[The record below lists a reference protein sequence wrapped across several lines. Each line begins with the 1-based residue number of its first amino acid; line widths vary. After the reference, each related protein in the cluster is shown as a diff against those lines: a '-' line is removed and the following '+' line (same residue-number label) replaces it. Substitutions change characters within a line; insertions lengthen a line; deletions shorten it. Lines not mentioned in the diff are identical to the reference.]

1 MTAAHTLRL
10 KVRQIDQFCVF
21 DLVGGDRL
29 ELSATLKYPPQL
41 TELYQNWQQIYGRR
55 YQLHARARVGNKS
68 GSGTPME
75 YDWDQELRIA
85 ETALLTEFAYWLG
98 QAELLPLREAIQ
110 RCVDVTKSPANQ
122 AKRPT
127 NAVDLL
133 IECDPIDLAR
143 LPWET
148 WRLTPTSSAPGRIRI
163 ARTSPS
169 TRPVTQVARSQPR
182 QVRVLAILADAP
194 DLNHELDEHA
204 LRSLLPL
211 ATIEFLDCRDLLF
224 SPNGSPG
231 TLLKPHIAQAI
242 ADPRGWDLLFFSGH
256 SDETT
261 ITGGKLELAP
271 QITLSMRDIEPQ
283 LQAAIHRGLQLAV
296 FNSCSGLAVADAL
309 IRLGLP
315 QVVVMREPIQDAAAH
330 KFLQQF
336 CTSLAHYND
345 VQQATLQA
353 TGYFAAEHIS
363 YPSMHLVP
371 SLFRH
376 PDPAVPLFQFE
387 PSTFKR
393 VWRRWQPTRWEAI
406 ALSTLA
412 FCSLLVPLQE
422 LLFELRYVSQAIY
435 RQATHQFPAAKPPTV
450 TVLQID
456 QASIDRKGIDA
467 YKIKPMSRA
476 YLAEL
481 VDRLR
486 QLNVKTI
493 GVDYILDGTTKE
505 DGILAKAV
513 QQAIQQQTWF
523 VFPTYQNDAGQ
534 WIRVSSTIAHPNWIL
549 QGDINILNWH
559 VMLPETLPCRTQ
571 CPFPYQL
578 AVAHSLRTRSA
589 ALPSIAP
596 SANLQHQ
603 VNHTLQHAQSA
614 HPTHSF
620 LRQPEG
626 VWGLQPV
633 IDFSLPPN
641 QVHQSIAAWDFLERP
656 LTDPTLQALQ
666 NQVVVIGSGGY
677 DRAEDNFAAPLAV
690 RYWRSSKA
698 KSQSSQETLRSQVL
712 PGAFVHAYSVNH
724 ILSQHLLKQVP
735 TLWLIGVAAILGK
748 GATQLLMMRK
758 HQEQRRLV
766 WLWLGGT
773 GMYGVIGL
781 QSYLTAAIVLPWLLP
796 SMLFWLYVWPA
807 CKRPKDL

>member
-21 DLVGGDRL
+21 DLSGGDRL
-29 ELSATLKYPPQL
+29 ELSATLKYPPHL
-41 TELYQNWQQIYGRR
+41 NELYQNWQQIYCRR
-55 YQLHARARVGNKS
+55 YQLHARAGVGNKS
-68 GSGTPME
+68 GSGTPMD

-110 RCVDVTKSPANQ
+110 RCVDKAKSPANQ
-122 AKRPT
+122 AKRQT
-127 NAVDLL
+127 NLVDVL

-148 WRLTPTSSAPGRIRI
+148 WTLTPASREPGTICI
-163 ARTSPS
+163 ARTSP
-169 TRPVTQVARSQPR
+169 TTQPATKVARSQQR

-194 DLNHELDEHA
+194 DLNHEFDHHA
-204 LRSLLPL
+204 LSSLLPL
-211 ATIEFLDCRDLLF
+211 ATIEFLHCSELAVAH
-224 SPNGSPG
+224 NGSPG
-231 TLLKPHIAQAI
+231 TALKQHIAQAI
-242 ADPRGWDLLFFSGH
+242 DDPRGWDLLFFSGH

-283 LQAAIHRGLQLAV
+283 LLAAIYRGLQLAV
-296 FNSCSGLAVADAL
+296 FNSCSGLSIADSL
-309 IRLGLP
+309 IRLGVP
-315 QVVVMREPIQDAAAH
+315 QVVVMREQIQDAVAH

-336 CTSLAHYND
+336 CTSLARYND
-345 VQQATLQA
+345 VQQATLQ
-353 TGYFAAEHIS
+353 TVEYFAAENIS

-376 PDPAVPLFQFE
+376 PDPTVPLFQIE
-387 PSTFKR
+387 PSTLKR
-393 VWRRWQPTRWEAI
+393 VWQRWQPTRWQAI

-412 FCSLLVPLQE
+412 FFSSLVPLQE
-422 LLFELRYVSQAIY
+422 LLFELRYTSQAVY
-435 RQATHQFPAAKPPTV
+435 RQATHQFPVAKPPTV

-481 VDRLR
+481 VGRLR

-493 GVDYILDGTTKE
+493 GIDYVLDGTTKE

-513 QQAIQQQTWF
+513 QQAIQQQAWF

-534 WIRVSSTIAHPNWIL
+534 LIQVSSTIANPNWIL
-549 QGDINILNWH
+549 QGDIDILNWH
-559 VMLPETLPCRTQ
+559 VMLPETLPCRAQ

-578 AVAHSLRTRSA
+578 AVAHSLRSNSNA
-589 ALPSIAP
+589 IPSVAP
-596 SANLQHQ
+596 LANLQQQ
-603 VNHTLQHAQSA
+603 VNQTRQHAQPT
-614 HPTHSF
+614 HQTHSF
-620 LRQPEG
+620 LQQPERF
-626 VWGLQPV
+626 WGLQPV
-633 IDFSLPPN
+633 IDFSLPPDH
-641 QVHQSIAAWDFLERP
+641 VYDSIAAWDFLERP
-656 LTDPTLQALQ
+656 LTDPRIQALQ
-666 NQVVVIGSGGY
+666 NQVVIIGSGGY

-690 RYWRSSKA
+690 RYWRSFKE

-712 PGAFVHAYSVNH
+712 PGAFVHAYSVHH
-724 ILSQHLLKQVP
+724 ILSQHLLRQVP
-735 TLWLIGVAAILGK
+735 TLWLLGIAVILGK
-748 GATQLLMMRK
+748 GATQLLATRK
-758 HQEQRRLV
+758 QQEQPRLL
-766 WLWLGGT
+766 WWWLGGT
-773 GMYGVIGL
+773 GLYGVLSL
-781 QSYLTAAIVLPWLLP
+781 QSYVTVAIVLPWFLP
-796 SMLFWLYVWPA
+796 SMLFWLYVLPA
-807 CKRPKDL
+807 FKRTNDL